1 MSCIPDEID
10 TPDVLI
16 DRDILDR
23 NIGRMSSAVAA
34 KGIALRPHVKTHK
47 LPEIAHMQLR
57 AGARP
62 DGGHHRGSR
71 GIRRPRRR
79 RRIHHLPIV

>member
-34 KGIALRPHVKTHK
+34 KGDRP
-47 LPEIAHMQLR
+47 A
-57 AGARP
+57 
-62 DGGHHRGSR
+62 S
-71 GIRRPRRR
+71 PREDAQAA
-79 RRIHHLPIV
+79 

>member
-34 KGIALRPHVKTHK
+34 KGSPCVPT
-47 LPEIAHMQLR
+47 
-57 AGARP
+57 
-62 DGGHHRGSR
+62 
-71 GIRRPRRR
+71 
-79 RRIHHLPIV
+79 